1 MSLKEIYL
9 DAYNYVYTM
18 DTIANKKIENL
29 LKNKDIIKKMGIT
42 DIPMNNK
49 SFIDRFTQIV
59 NFGIILLIS
68 ILILYISSGFKK
80 GYKEIK

>member
-1 MSLKEIYL
+1 
-9 DAYNYVYTM
+9 
-18 DTIANKKIENL
+18 
-29 LKNKDIIKKMGIT
+29 MGIT

-68 ILILYISSGFKK
+68 ILRDFLFRFLLIKKREYSFYGNILSFSPKT
-80 GYKEIK
+80 